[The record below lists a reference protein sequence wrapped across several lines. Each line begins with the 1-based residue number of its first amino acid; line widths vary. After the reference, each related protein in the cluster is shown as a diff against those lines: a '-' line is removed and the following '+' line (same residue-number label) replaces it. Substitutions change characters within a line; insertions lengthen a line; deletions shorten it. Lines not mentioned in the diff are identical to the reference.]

1 MMFQQHA
8 RVQTGEPA
16 RFMKQLCRHF
26 GHKIPAEFDDEHG
39 SIVFS
44 DGRCDLSVEP
54 GTLVLVTTSESVAGA
69 AHVADVMA
77 SHLTRFGF
85 RENLSVAFAPVA

>member
-1 MMFQQHA
+1 MPFKQHA
-8 RVQTGEPA
+8 RVETEYPA

-26 GHKIPAEFDDEHG
+26 GHKIQAEFDDEHG
-39 SIVFS
+39 SIVFA

-54 GTLVLVTTSESVAGA
+54 ATLVLVTTSETAEGA

-77 SHLTRFGF
+77 RHLVRFGF
-85 RENLSVAFAPVA
+85 RSNLEVTFAPVA